1 MAAEETR
8 KLMCRCGKQL
18 GTFTTTGLELYCR
31 FSEHE
36 TMVPYTLTGFRQA
49 TAFVEALRR
58 QYRRERGDRP
68 V

>member
-18 GTFTTTGLELYCR
+18 GTFTTTGFLLHCR
-31 FSEHE
+31 FSKHKI
-36 TMVPYTLTGFRQA
+36 MVPYTLAGFRQA
-49 TAFVEALRR
+49 TAFVESLRR
-58 QYRRERGDRP
+58 QFRAERGNP

>member
-18 GTFTTTGLELYCR
+18 GTFTTTGLDLYCR
-31 FSEHE
+31 FSEDKI
-36 TMVPYTLTGFRQA
+36 MVPYTLAGFRQA
-49 TAFVEALRR
+49 NAFVESLRR
-58 QYRRERGDRP
+58 QFRAKGGNP